1 MLLHI
6 LIHNTKKDTPTIANI
21 IFFIFF
27 TIRLFILTVSQKPAV
42 NKRKSVGTI
51 AYYSVEALD
60 CPLLSNEAIAHAIR
74 YTMPFQKGTII
85 QSVSSIAI
93 ISRSEIVQIS
103 TGDNI
108 KTLYIKIESS
118 SRQVFSCRSNS
129 NAKVVI
135 ISENRIILNKFF
147 PRNIM
152 LRHTNKI

>member
-1 MLLHI
+1 M
-6 LIHNTKKDTPTIANI
+6 
-21 IFFIFF
+21 
-27 TIRLFILTVSQKPAV
+27 
-42 NKRKSVGTI
+42 GTI

-147 PRNIM
+147 LRKLM
-152 LRHTNKI
+152 FRHTNKL

>member
-1 MLLHI
+1 MPLAFM
-6 LIHNTKKDTPTIANI
+6 P
-21 IFFIFF
+21 
-27 TIRLFILTVSQKPAV
+27 TVSQKPAV

-60 CPLLSNEAIAHAIR
+60 CPLLSNEAIAHAYYDILR
-74 YTMPFQKGTII
+74 PSEKGTII
-85 QSVSSIAI
+85 LSVSSIAI

-152 LRHTNKI
+152 LRHTS